1 MPLNL
6 ISPWPISSPIHFC
19 FKRLYL
25 PCKVNQKG
33 AVMKKEYYENKV
45 CIVTGAS
52 TGIGFALSKALLEMG
67 ATVYMA
73 ARTKAKLAEAQQALS
88 AYGDKIQIHAAD
100 VSDNE
105 SVRQLIDHVFGREGR
120 IDFLFNNAG
129 IGSGGL
135 TEHASLKAWKRVID
149 TDLWGVIYAV
159 HAILPIMLAQGSGH
173 IVNTSSIGGLFPLPY
188 QTLYC
193 TAKYGVVGLSETL
206 RHEMVPRGIAVS
218 VVCPGAVASEIF
230 LKGGQKTPARAI
242 SPEQAATETLEGVA
256 RKEGI
261 IVVGDDARY
270 RYDLLLHDPE
280 GAEQYQKEYSQKRY
294 ETFVLGIKHDW

>member
-1 MPLNL
+1 
-6 ISPWPISSPIHFC
+6 
-19 FKRLYL
+19 
-25 PCKVNQKG
+25 
-33 AVMKKEYYENKV
+33 MKKEYYENRV

-67 ATVYMA
+67 ATVYMV
-73 ARTKAKLAEAQQALS
+73 ARTKAKLAEAQEALGV
-88 AYGDKIQIHAAD
+88 YGDRARIHAAD

-105 SVRQLIDHVFGREGR
+105 SVRQLIDNVFGREGR

-206 RHEMVPRGIAVS
+206 RHEMLPRAS
-218 VVCPGAVASEIF
+218 LCPSSAP
-230 LKGGQKTPARAI
+230 GQWPAKFSTKA
-242 SPEQAATETLEGVA
+242 A
-256 RKEGI
+256 RKPQPMLFHQSRPQSRRWKASPGRKVSLWWATMPDTVMTCFSTI
-261 IVVGDDARY
+261 PRALNNIRKRILRNAMRPLFWASSTTGNMKPK
-270 RYDLLLHDPE
+270 LL
-280 GAEQYQKEYSQKRY
+280 
-294 ETFVLGIKHDW
+294 